1 MDKKT
6 LTPRPYL
13 SWSQF
18 NLFRTS
24 KISYVN
30 SYIYEDKF
38 ENQSMEKGKMIAE
51 MLEEGNS
58 VEDEVLETIRLSIPK
73 FKKTEYEMNTEVAGV
88 PLYGKFDGFDEKNLV
103 LDEVKTGQLGWNQD
117 RVDKSDQITFYCL
130 MIYQKFGNL
139 PKKIRLHYVPTE
151 KVNGV
156 IKFNGEVKTFLT
168 KRTEGDILSLAV
180 QVKRV
185 WEEIK
190 VVSEKEYKAIGKL

>member
-1 MDKKT
+1 MDKK

-24 KISYVN
+24 KIGYIN

-51 MLEEGNS
+51 MLEKGDP
-58 VEDEVLETIRLSIPK
+58 VDDEILETIRLSIPK

-88 PLYGKFDGFDEKNLV
+88 PLYGKFDGFDDKSLV
-103 LDEVKTGQLGWNQD
+103 LDEVKTGQLEWDQN
-117 RVDKSDQITFYCL
+117 RVDKSGQITFYSL

-139 PKKIRLHYVPTE
+139 PKKIRLHYIPTE

-156 IKFNGEVKTFLT
+156 IKFSGEVKTFLT

-180 QVKRV
+180 QIKDV
-185 WEEIK
+185 WEQIK
-190 VVSEKEYKAIGKL
+190 VVSEQEYKAIGK